1 MAHNLL
7 LVDESPLIHRV
18 VELTMEGL
26 NISVFS
32 AEDTEEAMTLARSLK
47 PDFILASSTF
57 KRNSGFDLCRAL
69 KDDDE
74 LGKIPVLML
83 SSAKENVTE
92 QEALDVGAIGVL
104 TKPFEPENLLAYVK
118 EAISSAPSDEA
129 ALEPEV
135 DEDIFDGDD
144 AFADLEA
151 DPLIEDPLTSEP
163 EDTLAADIENPLAGE
178 LENAAEEIG
187 AVAEPSAFDED
198 DALSDLVVDDDDGIP
213 PLDELDDTLE
223 EAAPEAP
230 PAPDAT
236 EDEDASADTAA
247 LEEVS
252 VSGEDENIDAFLD
265 EFGNDVEQ
273 SATEE
278 TPTEEASPS
287 PGGEATPEEEDF
299 DPMQL
304 ALEHTLADEFEALAE
319 EETVTEEAPESV
331 SSPEAGTSLDDEDFD
346 KTLQEVEDSL
356 AADLENMAEE
366 STLTEEA
373 PSGEMLADDLGIDEL
388 IVETPEESAL
398 EEAEA
403 ELGSLQAEL
412 AADFEAPDEID
423 EGGLEHLADDQV
435 KAAEDELASLQE
447 ELAAE
452 EDDEGAAISD
462 YGTSATEAETFL
474 EEMVFSEEGIVEESP
489 AEAVAEAEAETTE
502 AEFESAL
509 EEVASEVENEES
521 AAAIEAVAEES
532 VEEPAPT
539 EDDLF
544 WEQLEIEADDANAAP
559 PESPEI
565 YAIPHEALDADPPP
579 EFVEDVEPLAMPQEP
594 SGASEPEHL
603 ETNIEKSLER
613 TVEAIVPALLRRIE
627 DLVVAQIPD
636 MVEKI
641 VIREIDK
648 IKRGE

>member
-236 EDEDASADTAA
+236 EDEDASTDTAA

-388 IVETPEESAL
+388 I
-398 EEAEA
+398 
-403 ELGSLQAEL
+403 
-412 AADFEAPDEID
+412 DR
-423 EGGLEHLADDQV
+423 
-435 KAAEDELASLQE
+435 
-447 ELAAE
+447 
-452 EDDEGAAISD
+452 
-462 YGTSATEAETFL
+462 
-474 EEMVFSEEGIVEESP
+474 
-489 AEAVAEAEAETTE
+489 
-502 AEFESAL
+502 
-509 EEVASEVENEES
+509 N
-521 AAAIEAVAEES
+521 S
-532 VEEPAPT
+532 V
-539 EDDLF
+539 
-544 WEQLEIEADDANAAP
+544 
-559 PESPEI
+559 
-565 YAIPHEALDADPPP
+565 
-579 EFVEDVEPLAMPQEP
+579 V
-594 SGASEPEHL
+594 
-603 ETNIEKSLER
+603 
-613 TVEAIVPALLRRIE
+613 
-627 DLVVAQIPD
+627 
-636 MVEKI
+636 
-641 VIREIDK
+641 
-648 IKRGE
+648 